1 MVNTIKELLEG
12 LEEDFKINE
21 SNFKSIFNS
30 SKVTDHYA
38 IIPTISGIGKAKDLS
53 DKESKIY
60 NLIKDKLLASCS
72 DNLKESSRKI
82 RYEYDKFNFNAS
94 GKTIIDEGYTKY
106 LKAYGKERQ
115 ENELPDVKTGDKIK
129 LTSKNISE
137 KFTKAPSHYN
147 EDTLL
152 KAMENAG
159 VESLDKEIEV
169 ERKGLGTPATRAG
182 IIENL
187 IHKDLIRRDKKNLL
201 VTEKGNR
208 LVSIVEDKF
217 KSAET
222 TSEWEMKLAKISSG
236 AVDKEDFLREIE
248 DSIRELVDR
257 YRRSGGGFSLLKI
270 LELFGGIG
278 AIRKAFINLKIPYE
292 VVDYVEIDKACVKS
306 YNALYGGEYRAK
318 SVVGYKAP
326 NEKID
331 LIMHG
336 SPCQDF
342 SRIGKKQGGVKNS
355 GTRSSLL
362 FETIR
367 IIKEMKEKPKW
378 IIWENVK
385 GVLDRNMRDSFF
397 IYLKELE
404 SLGYESKYKILNA
417 MDFGIP
423 QKRERIFVVSC
434 LGLNN
439 FSFNKLERK
448 ETRPLSEFLEKD
460 VSELYTM
467 TQPYMLKFLN
477 KGIDNSFR
485 GRLKVIKD
493 FSYTISTKQMRVPNS
508 GIIDIGNGQYR
519 YLTERECLR
528 LMGFDDSDID
538 KLEEVHPRRKNCT
551 SSKLYKQAGNSIV
564 VDVLIAIIKEIYRME
579 VGNASK

>member
-1 MVNTIKELLEG
+1 MN
-12 LEEDFKINE
+12 
-21 SNFKSIFNS
+21 
-30 SKVTDHYA
+30 KV
-38 IIPTISGIGKAKDLS
+38 
-53 DKESKIY
+53 
-60 NLIKDKLLASCS
+60 
-72 DNLKESSRKI
+72 
-82 RYEYDKFNFNAS
+82 
-94 GKTIIDEGYTKY
+94 
-106 LKAYGKERQ
+106 
-115 ENELPDVKTGDKIK
+115 
-129 LTSKNISE
+129 
-137 KFTKAPSHYN
+137 
-147 EDTLL
+147 
-152 KAMENAG
+152 
-159 VESLDKEIEV
+159 
-169 ERKGLGTPATRAG
+169 
-182 IIENL
+182 
-187 IHKDLIRRDKKNLL
+187 
-201 VTEKGNR
+201 
-208 LVSIVEDKF
+208 
-217 KSAET
+217 
-222 TSEWEMKLAKISSG
+222 
-236 AVDKEDFLREIE
+236 
-248 DSIRELVDR
+248 
-257 YRRSGGGFSLLKI
+257 KI

-278 AIRKAFINLKIPYE
+278 AIRKAFINLKISYE

-306 YNALYGGEYRAK
+306 YNALYEEDYKPK

-331 LIMHG
+331 LIMH
-336 SPCQDF
+336 
-342 SRIGKKQGGVKNS
+342 
-355 GTRSSLL
+355 
-362 FETIR
+362 
-367 IIKEMKEKPKW
+367 
-378 IIWENVK
+378 VK

-404 SLGYESKYKILNA
+404 NLGYESNYEILNA

-434 LGLNN
+434 LGKNN

-448 ETRPLSEFLEKD
+448 ETRPLSDFLEKD

-528 LMGFDDSDID
+528 LMGFDDSDIN
-538 KLEEVHPRRKNCT
+538 KLEEAHPRRKNCT

-564 VDVLIAIIKEIYRME
+564 VDVLMAIIKEIHRME

>member
-1 MVNTIKELLEG
+1 MN
-12 LEEDFKINE
+12 
-21 SNFKSIFNS
+21 
-30 SKVTDHYA
+30 KV
-38 IIPTISGIGKAKDLS
+38 
-53 DKESKIY
+53 
-60 NLIKDKLLASCS
+60 
-72 DNLKESSRKI
+72 
-82 RYEYDKFNFNAS
+82 
-94 GKTIIDEGYTKY
+94 
-106 LKAYGKERQ
+106 
-115 ENELPDVKTGDKIK
+115 
-129 LTSKNISE
+129 
-137 KFTKAPSHYN
+137 
-147 EDTLL
+147 
-152 KAMENAG
+152 
-159 VESLDKEIEV
+159 
-169 ERKGLGTPATRAG
+169 
-182 IIENL
+182 
-187 IHKDLIRRDKKNLL
+187 
-201 VTEKGNR
+201 
-208 LVSIVEDKF
+208 
-217 KSAET
+217 
-222 TSEWEMKLAKISSG
+222 
-236 AVDKEDFLREIE
+236 
-248 DSIRELVDR
+248 
-257 YRRSGGGFSLLKI
+257 KI

-306 YNALYGGEYRAK
+306 YNALYGEDYKSK

-367 IIKEMKEKPKW
+367 IIKEMKDKPKW
-378 IIWENVK
+378 IIWANVK

-404 SLGYESKYKILNA
+404 NLGYESKYEILNA
-417 MDFGIP
+417 IDFGIP

-434 LGLNN
+434 LGANN
-439 FSFNKLERK
+439 FSFNKLKRI
-448 ETRPLSEFLEKD
+448 ETSPLSEFLEKD

-564 VDVLIAIIKEIYRME
+564 VDVLMVIIKEIHRME

>member
-1 MVNTIKELLEG
+1 MN
-12 LEEDFKINE
+12 
-21 SNFKSIFNS
+21 
-30 SKVTDHYA
+30 KV
-38 IIPTISGIGKAKDLS
+38 
-53 DKESKIY
+53 
-60 NLIKDKLLASCS
+60 
-72 DNLKESSRKI
+72 
-82 RYEYDKFNFNAS
+82 
-94 GKTIIDEGYTKY
+94 
-106 LKAYGKERQ
+106 
-115 ENELPDVKTGDKIK
+115 
-129 LTSKNISE
+129 
-137 KFTKAPSHYN
+137 
-147 EDTLL
+147 
-152 KAMENAG
+152 
-159 VESLDKEIEV
+159 
-169 ERKGLGTPATRAG
+169 
-182 IIENL
+182 
-187 IHKDLIRRDKKNLL
+187 
-201 VTEKGNR
+201 
-208 LVSIVEDKF
+208 
-217 KSAET
+217 
-222 TSEWEMKLAKISSG
+222 
-236 AVDKEDFLREIE
+236 
-248 DSIRELVDR
+248 
-257 YRRSGGGFSLLKI
+257 KI

-306 YNALYGGEYRAK
+306 YNALYGEEYKPK

-326 NEKID
+326 NENID

-342 SRIGKKQGGVKNS
+342 SRIGKKQGGAKNS
-355 GTRSSLL
+355 GTSSSLL

-404 SLGYESKYKILNA
+404 NLGYESKYEILNA

-423 QKRERIFVVSC
+423 QKRERIFVVSY
-434 LGLNN
+434 LGSNN

-477 KGIDNSFR
+477 KGIDNSFK

-538 KLEEVHPRRKNCT
+538 KLEGVHPRRKNCT

-564 VDVLIAIIKEIYRME
+564 VDVLMAIIKEIYRME
-579 VGNASK
+579 VENASK

>member
-1 MVNTIKELLEG
+1 MN
-12 LEEDFKINE
+12 
-21 SNFKSIFNS
+21 
-30 SKVTDHYA
+30 KV
-38 IIPTISGIGKAKDLS
+38 
-53 DKESKIY
+53 
-60 NLIKDKLLASCS
+60 
-72 DNLKESSRKI
+72 
-82 RYEYDKFNFNAS
+82 
-94 GKTIIDEGYTKY
+94 
-106 LKAYGKERQ
+106 
-115 ENELPDVKTGDKIK
+115 
-129 LTSKNISE
+129 
-137 KFTKAPSHYN
+137 
-147 EDTLL
+147 
-152 KAMENAG
+152 
-159 VESLDKEIEV
+159 
-169 ERKGLGTPATRAG
+169 
-182 IIENL
+182 
-187 IHKDLIRRDKKNLL
+187 
-201 VTEKGNR
+201 
-208 LVSIVEDKF
+208 
-217 KSAET
+217 
-222 TSEWEMKLAKISSG
+222 
-236 AVDKEDFLREIE
+236 
-248 DSIRELVDR
+248 
-257 YRRSGGGFSLLKI
+257 KI

-306 YNALYGGEYRAK
+306 YNALYGEDYKPK

-326 NEKID
+326 NDKID
-331 LIMHG
+331 LVMHG

-355 GTRSSLL
+355 ETRSSLL

-367 IIKEMKEKPKW
+367 IIKEMKDKPKW

-404 SLGYESKYKILNA
+404 NLGYKSKYEILNA

-423 QKRERIFVVSC
+423 QKRERIFVVSQF
-434 LGLNN
+434 GENN

-448 ETRPLSEFLEKD
+448 ETRPLSEFLEKN

-508 GIIDIGNGQYR
+508 GIIDIGNGRYR

-528 LMGFDDSDID
+528 LMGFDDCDID
-538 KLEEVHPRRKNCT
+538 KLEGVHPRRKNCT

-564 VDVLIAIIKEIYRME
+564 VDVLMAIIKEIHRME

>member
-1 MVNTIKELLEG
+1 MN
-12 LEEDFKINE
+12 
-21 SNFKSIFNS
+21 
-30 SKVTDHYA
+30 KV
-38 IIPTISGIGKAKDLS
+38 
-53 DKESKIY
+53 
-60 NLIKDKLLASCS
+60 
-72 DNLKESSRKI
+72 
-82 RYEYDKFNFNAS
+82 
-94 GKTIIDEGYTKY
+94 
-106 LKAYGKERQ
+106 
-115 ENELPDVKTGDKIK
+115 
-129 LTSKNISE
+129 
-137 KFTKAPSHYN
+137 
-147 EDTLL
+147 
-152 KAMENAG
+152 
-159 VESLDKEIEV
+159 
-169 ERKGLGTPATRAG
+169 
-182 IIENL
+182 
-187 IHKDLIRRDKKNLL
+187 
-201 VTEKGNR
+201 
-208 LVSIVEDKF
+208 
-217 KSAET
+217 
-222 TSEWEMKLAKISSG
+222 
-236 AVDKEDFLREIE
+236 
-248 DSIRELVDR
+248 
-257 YRRSGGGFSLLKI
+257 KI

-306 YNALYGGEYRAK
+306 YNALFGESYKPK

-326 NEKID
+326 DENID

-404 SLGYESKYKILNA
+404 DLGYESKYEILNA

-423 QKRERIFVVSC
+423 QKRERIFVVSY
-434 LGLNN
+434 LGANN

-448 ETRPLSEFLEKD
+448 ETRPLSEFLERD
-460 VSELYTM
+460 ASELYTM
-467 TQPYMLKFLN
+467 TQSYMLKFLN

-551 SSKLYKQAGNSIV
+551 SSKLYKEAGNSIV
-564 VDVLIAIIKEIYRME
+564 VDVLMAIIKEIHRTE

>member
-1 MVNTIKELLEG
+1 MN
-12 LEEDFKINE
+12 
-21 SNFKSIFNS
+21 
-30 SKVTDHYA
+30 KV
-38 IIPTISGIGKAKDLS
+38 
-53 DKESKIY
+53 
-60 NLIKDKLLASCS
+60 
-72 DNLKESSRKI
+72 
-82 RYEYDKFNFNAS
+82 
-94 GKTIIDEGYTKY
+94 
-106 LKAYGKERQ
+106 
-115 ENELPDVKTGDKIK
+115 
-129 LTSKNISE
+129 
-137 KFTKAPSHYN
+137 
-147 EDTLL
+147 
-152 KAMENAG
+152 
-159 VESLDKEIEV
+159 
-169 ERKGLGTPATRAG
+169 
-182 IIENL
+182 
-187 IHKDLIRRDKKNLL
+187 
-201 VTEKGNR
+201 
-208 LVSIVEDKF
+208 
-217 KSAET
+217 
-222 TSEWEMKLAKISSG
+222 
-236 AVDKEDFLREIE
+236 
-248 DSIRELVDR
+248 
-257 YRRSGGGFSLLKI
+257 KI

-306 YNALYGGEYRAK
+306 YNALYGEDYKPK

-326 NEKID
+326 NENID

-404 SLGYESKYKILNA
+404 NLGYESKYEILNA

-423 QKRERIFVVSC
+423 QKRERIFVVSY
-434 LGLNN
+434 LGSNN

-448 ETRPLSEFLEKD
+448 ETRPLSDFLEKD

-477 KGIDNSFR
+477 KSIDNSFR

-528 LMGFDDSDID
+528 LMGFDDIDID
-538 KLEEVHPRRKNCT
+538 KLEGVHPRRKNCT

-564 VDVLIAIIKEIYRME
+564 VDVLMAIIKEIYRME
-579 VGNASK
+579 V

>member
-1 MVNTIKELLEG
+1 MN
-12 LEEDFKINE
+12 
-21 SNFKSIFNS
+21 
-30 SKVTDHYA
+30 KV
-38 IIPTISGIGKAKDLS
+38 
-53 DKESKIY
+53 
-60 NLIKDKLLASCS
+60 
-72 DNLKESSRKI
+72 
-82 RYEYDKFNFNAS
+82 
-94 GKTIIDEGYTKY
+94 
-106 LKAYGKERQ
+106 
-115 ENELPDVKTGDKIK
+115 
-129 LTSKNISE
+129 
-137 KFTKAPSHYN
+137 
-147 EDTLL
+147 
-152 KAMENAG
+152 
-159 VESLDKEIEV
+159 
-169 ERKGLGTPATRAG
+169 
-182 IIENL
+182 
-187 IHKDLIRRDKKNLL
+187 
-201 VTEKGNR
+201 
-208 LVSIVEDKF
+208 
-217 KSAET
+217 
-222 TSEWEMKLAKISSG
+222 
-236 AVDKEDFLREIE
+236 
-248 DSIRELVDR
+248 
-257 YRRSGGGFSLLKI
+257 KI

-306 YNALYGGEYRAK
+306 YNALFGESYKPK

-326 NEKID
+326 NENID

-342 SRIGKKQGGVKNS
+342 SRIGKKQGGAKNS

-404 SLGYESKYKILNA
+404 NLGYESKYEILNA

-423 QKRERIFVVSC
+423 QKRERIFVVSY
-434 LGLNN
+434 LGSNN

-448 ETRPLSEFLEKD
+448 ETRPLSEFLEKN

-485 GRLKVIKD
+485 GRLKVIKA

-508 GIIDIGNGQYR
+508 GIIDIGNGKYR

-528 LMGFDDSDID
+528 LMGFDDIDIN
-538 KLEEVHPRRKNCT
+538 KLEEAHPRRKNCT

-564 VDVLIAIIKEIYRME
+564 VDVLMAIIKEIHRIE

>member
-1 MVNTIKELLEG
+1 MN
-12 LEEDFKINE
+12 
-21 SNFKSIFNS
+21 
-30 SKVTDHYA
+30 KV
-38 IIPTISGIGKAKDLS
+38 
-53 DKESKIY
+53 
-60 NLIKDKLLASCS
+60 
-72 DNLKESSRKI
+72 
-82 RYEYDKFNFNAS
+82 
-94 GKTIIDEGYTKY
+94 
-106 LKAYGKERQ
+106 
-115 ENELPDVKTGDKIK
+115 
-129 LTSKNISE
+129 
-137 KFTKAPSHYN
+137 
-147 EDTLL
+147 
-152 KAMENAG
+152 
-159 VESLDKEIEV
+159 
-169 ERKGLGTPATRAG
+169 
-182 IIENL
+182 
-187 IHKDLIRRDKKNLL
+187 
-201 VTEKGNR
+201 
-208 LVSIVEDKF
+208 
-217 KSAET
+217 
-222 TSEWEMKLAKISSG
+222 
-236 AVDKEDFLREIE
+236 
-248 DSIRELVDR
+248 
-257 YRRSGGGFSLLKI
+257 KI

-292 VVDYVEIDKACVKS
+292 VVDYIEIDKACVKS
-306 YNALYGGEYRAK
+306 YNALYGEDYKPK

-326 NEKID
+326 NENID

-404 SLGYESKYKILNA
+404 NLGYESKYEILNA

-423 QKRERIFVVSC
+423 QKRERIFVVSY
-434 LGLNN
+434 LGSNN

-448 ETRPLSEFLEKD
+448 ETRPISDFLEKD

-477 KGIDNSFR
+477 KSIDNSFR

-551 SSKLYKQAGNSIV
+551 SSKLYKEAGNSIV
-564 VDVLIAIIKEIYRME
+564 VDVLMAIIKEIHRME

>member
-1 MVNTIKELLEG
+1 MN
-12 LEEDFKINE
+12 
-21 SNFKSIFNS
+21 
-30 SKVTDHYA
+30 KV
-38 IIPTISGIGKAKDLS
+38 
-53 DKESKIY
+53 
-60 NLIKDKLLASCS
+60 
-72 DNLKESSRKI
+72 
-82 RYEYDKFNFNAS
+82 
-94 GKTIIDEGYTKY
+94 
-106 LKAYGKERQ
+106 
-115 ENELPDVKTGDKIK
+115 
-129 LTSKNISE
+129 
-137 KFTKAPSHYN
+137 
-147 EDTLL
+147 
-152 KAMENAG
+152 
-159 VESLDKEIEV
+159 
-169 ERKGLGTPATRAG
+169 
-182 IIENL
+182 
-187 IHKDLIRRDKKNLL
+187 
-201 VTEKGNR
+201 
-208 LVSIVEDKF
+208 
-217 KSAET
+217 
-222 TSEWEMKLAKISSG
+222 
-236 AVDKEDFLREIE
+236 
-248 DSIRELVDR
+248 
-257 YRRSGGGFSLLKI
+257 KI

-306 YNALYGGEYRAK
+306 YNALYGEDYKAK

-331 LIMHG
+331 LVMHG

-342 SRIGKKQGGVKNS
+342 SRIGKKQGGAKNS

-404 SLGYESKYKILNA
+404 NLGYESKYEILNA

-423 QKRERIFVVSC
+423 QKRERIFVVSY
-434 LGLNN
+434 LGSNN

-448 ETRPLSEFLEKD
+448 ETRPLSEFLEKN

-485 GRLKVIKD
+485 GRLKVIKA

-508 GIIDIGNGQYR
+508 GIIDIGNGKYR

-528 LMGFDDSDID
+528 LMGFDDIDIN
-538 KLEEVHPRRKNCT
+538 KLEEAHPRRKNCT

-564 VDVLIAIIKEIYRME
+564 VDVLMAIIKEIHRME

>member
-1 MVNTIKELLEG
+1 MN
-12 LEEDFKINE
+12 
-21 SNFKSIFNS
+21 
-30 SKVTDHYA
+30 KV
-38 IIPTISGIGKAKDLS
+38 
-53 DKESKIY
+53 
-60 NLIKDKLLASCS
+60 
-72 DNLKESSRKI
+72 
-82 RYEYDKFNFNAS
+82 
-94 GKTIIDEGYTKY
+94 
-106 LKAYGKERQ
+106 
-115 ENELPDVKTGDKIK
+115 
-129 LTSKNISE
+129 
-137 KFTKAPSHYN
+137 
-147 EDTLL
+147 
-152 KAMENAG
+152 
-159 VESLDKEIEV
+159 
-169 ERKGLGTPATRAG
+169 
-182 IIENL
+182 
-187 IHKDLIRRDKKNLL
+187 
-201 VTEKGNR
+201 
-208 LVSIVEDKF
+208 
-217 KSAET
+217 
-222 TSEWEMKLAKISSG
+222 
-236 AVDKEDFLREIE
+236 
-248 DSIRELVDR
+248 
-257 YRRSGGGFSLLKI
+257 KI

-292 VVDYVEIDKACVKS
+292 VVDYIEIDKACVKS
-306 YNALYGGEYRAK
+306 YNALYGEDYKPK

-397 IYLKELE
+397 IYLKELDN
-404 SLGYESKYKILNA
+404 LGYESKYEILNA

-434 LGLNN
+434 LEANN
-439 FSFNKLERK
+439 FSFNTLKRK
-448 ETRPLSEFLEKD
+448 KPRPLSEFLEKD

-538 KLEEVHPRRKNCT
+538 KLEEVHPRRKKCT

-564 VDVLIAIIKEIYRME
+564 VDILMAIIKEIHRME

>member
-1 MVNTIKELLEG
+1 MN
-12 LEEDFKINE
+12 
-21 SNFKSIFNS
+21 
-30 SKVTDHYA
+30 KV
-38 IIPTISGIGKAKDLS
+38 
-53 DKESKIY
+53 
-60 NLIKDKLLASCS
+60 
-72 DNLKESSRKI
+72 
-82 RYEYDKFNFNAS
+82 
-94 GKTIIDEGYTKY
+94 
-106 LKAYGKERQ
+106 
-115 ENELPDVKTGDKIK
+115 
-129 LTSKNISE
+129 
-137 KFTKAPSHYN
+137 
-147 EDTLL
+147 
-152 KAMENAG
+152 
-159 VESLDKEIEV
+159 
-169 ERKGLGTPATRAG
+169 
-182 IIENL
+182 
-187 IHKDLIRRDKKNLL
+187 
-201 VTEKGNR
+201 
-208 LVSIVEDKF
+208 
-217 KSAET
+217 
-222 TSEWEMKLAKISSG
+222 
-236 AVDKEDFLREIE
+236 
-248 DSIRELVDR
+248 
-257 YRRSGGGFSLLKI
+257 KI

-306 YNALYGGEYRAK
+306 YNALYEEDYKAK
-318 SVVGYKAP
+318 SVVGYRAP

-331 LIMHG
+331 LVMHG

-367 IIKEMKEKPKW
+367 IIKEMKDKPKW

-397 IYLKELE
+397 IYLTDLE
-404 SLGYESKYKILNA
+404 NLGYESKYEILNA

-434 LGLNN
+434 LGKNN

-448 ETRPLSEFLEKD
+448 ETRQLSEFLEKD

-508 GIIDIGNGQYR
+508 GIIDIGNGKYR

-528 LMGFDDSDID
+528 LMGFDDRDID
-538 KLEEVHPRRKNCT
+538 KLEEVHLRRKNCT

-564 VDVLIAIIKEIYRME
+564 VNILMAIIKEIHRME

>member
-1 MVNTIKELLEG
+1 MN
-12 LEEDFKINE
+12 
-21 SNFKSIFNS
+21 
-30 SKVTDHYA
+30 KV
-38 IIPTISGIGKAKDLS
+38 
-53 DKESKIY
+53 
-60 NLIKDKLLASCS
+60 
-72 DNLKESSRKI
+72 
-82 RYEYDKFNFNAS
+82 
-94 GKTIIDEGYTKY
+94 
-106 LKAYGKERQ
+106 
-115 ENELPDVKTGDKIK
+115 
-129 LTSKNISE
+129 
-137 KFTKAPSHYN
+137 
-147 EDTLL
+147 
-152 KAMENAG
+152 
-159 VESLDKEIEV
+159 
-169 ERKGLGTPATRAG
+169 
-182 IIENL
+182 
-187 IHKDLIRRDKKNLL
+187 
-201 VTEKGNR
+201 
-208 LVSIVEDKF
+208 
-217 KSAET
+217 
-222 TSEWEMKLAKISSG
+222 
-236 AVDKEDFLREIE
+236 
-248 DSIRELVDR
+248 
-257 YRRSGGGFSLLKI
+257 KI

-306 YNALYGGEYRAK
+306 YNALYGEDYKSK

-404 SLGYESKYKILNA
+404 NLGYESKYEILNA

-423 QKRERIFVVSC
+423 QKRERIFVVSY
-434 LGLNN
+434 LGSNN
-439 FSFNKLERK
+439 FSFNKLESK
-448 ETRPLSEFLEKD
+448 ETRPLSEFLEKN

-508 GIIDIGNGQYR
+508 GIIDIGNGKYR

-528 LMGFDDSDID
+528 FMGFDDSDID

-564 VDVLIAIIKEIYRME
+564 VDILMAIIKEIHRME
-579 VGNASK
+579 VENASK

>member
-1 MVNTIKELLEG
+1 MN
-12 LEEDFKINE
+12 
-21 SNFKSIFNS
+21 
-30 SKVTDHYA
+30 KV
-38 IIPTISGIGKAKDLS
+38 
-53 DKESKIY
+53 
-60 NLIKDKLLASCS
+60 
-72 DNLKESSRKI
+72 
-82 RYEYDKFNFNAS
+82 
-94 GKTIIDEGYTKY
+94 
-106 LKAYGKERQ
+106 
-115 ENELPDVKTGDKIK
+115 
-129 LTSKNISE
+129 
-137 KFTKAPSHYN
+137 
-147 EDTLL
+147 
-152 KAMENAG
+152 
-159 VESLDKEIEV
+159 
-169 ERKGLGTPATRAG
+169 
-182 IIENL
+182 
-187 IHKDLIRRDKKNLL
+187 
-201 VTEKGNR
+201 
-208 LVSIVEDKF
+208 
-217 KSAET
+217 
-222 TSEWEMKLAKISSG
+222 
-236 AVDKEDFLREIE
+236 
-248 DSIRELVDR
+248 
-257 YRRSGGGFSLLKI
+257 KI

-306 YNALYGGEYRAK
+306 YNALFGESYKPK

-326 NEKID
+326 NENID

-342 SRIGKKQGGVKNS
+342 SRIGKKQGGAKNS

-404 SLGYESKYKILNA
+404 NLGYESKYEILNA

-423 QKRERIFVVSC
+423 QKRERIFVVSY
-434 LGLNN
+434 LGSNN

-448 ETRPLSEFLEKD
+448 ETRPLSEFLEKN

-467 TQPYMLKFLN
+467 TQPYMLKSLN
-477 KGIDNSFR
+477 KGINNSFR

-508 GIIDIGNGQYR
+508 GIIDIGNGKYR

-528 LMGFDDSDID
+528 LMGFDDSDIN
-538 KLEEVHPRRKNCT
+538 KLEEAHPRRKNCT

-564 VDVLIAIIKEIYRME
+564 VDVLMAIIKEIHRME

>member
-1 MVNTIKELLEG
+1 MN
-12 LEEDFKINE
+12 
-21 SNFKSIFNS
+21 
-30 SKVTDHYA
+30 KV
-38 IIPTISGIGKAKDLS
+38 
-53 DKESKIY
+53 
-60 NLIKDKLLASCS
+60 
-72 DNLKESSRKI
+72 
-82 RYEYDKFNFNAS
+82 
-94 GKTIIDEGYTKY
+94 
-106 LKAYGKERQ
+106 
-115 ENELPDVKTGDKIK
+115 
-129 LTSKNISE
+129 
-137 KFTKAPSHYN
+137 
-147 EDTLL
+147 
-152 KAMENAG
+152 
-159 VESLDKEIEV
+159 
-169 ERKGLGTPATRAG
+169 
-182 IIENL
+182 
-187 IHKDLIRRDKKNLL
+187 
-201 VTEKGNR
+201 
-208 LVSIVEDKF
+208 
-217 KSAET
+217 
-222 TSEWEMKLAKISSG
+222 
-236 AVDKEDFLREIE
+236 
-248 DSIRELVDR
+248 
-257 YRRSGGGFSLLKI
+257 KI

-278 AIRKAFINLKIPYE
+278 AIRKAFINLKISYE

-306 YNALYGGEYRAK
+306 YNALYGEAYKPK

-342 SRIGKKQGGVKNS
+342 SRIGKKQGGAKNS

-404 SLGYESKYKILNA
+404 DLGYESKYEILNA

-423 QKRERIFVVSC
+423 QKRERIFVVSY
-434 LGLNN
+434 LGANN

-448 ETRPLSEFLEKD
+448 ETRPLSDFFEKD

-477 KGIDNSFR
+477 KGIDNSFK
-485 GRLKVIKD
+485 GRLKIIKD

-508 GIIDIGNGQYR
+508 GIIDIGNGHYR

-528 LMGFDDSDID
+528 LMGFNDSDID
-538 KLEEVHPRRKNCT
+538 SLEEVHPRRKNCT

-564 VDVLIAIIKEIYRME
+564 VDVLMAIIKEIHRME
-579 VGNASK
+579 VENASK

>member
-1 MVNTIKELLEG
+1 MN
-12 LEEDFKINE
+12 
-21 SNFKSIFNS
+21 
-30 SKVTDHYA
+30 KV
-38 IIPTISGIGKAKDLS
+38 
-53 DKESKIY
+53 
-60 NLIKDKLLASCS
+60 
-72 DNLKESSRKI
+72 
-82 RYEYDKFNFNAS
+82 
-94 GKTIIDEGYTKY
+94 
-106 LKAYGKERQ
+106 
-115 ENELPDVKTGDKIK
+115 
-129 LTSKNISE
+129 
-137 KFTKAPSHYN
+137 
-147 EDTLL
+147 
-152 KAMENAG
+152 
-159 VESLDKEIEV
+159 
-169 ERKGLGTPATRAG
+169 
-182 IIENL
+182 
-187 IHKDLIRRDKKNLL
+187 
-201 VTEKGNR
+201 
-208 LVSIVEDKF
+208 
-217 KSAET
+217 
-222 TSEWEMKLAKISSG
+222 
-236 AVDKEDFLREIE
+236 
-248 DSIRELVDR
+248 
-257 YRRSGGGFSLLKI
+257 KI

-278 AIRKAFINLKIPYE
+278 AIRKAFINLKIPHE

-306 YNALYGGEYRAK
+306 YNALYGESYKPK

-355 GTRSSLL
+355 GTKSSLL

-367 IIKEMKEKPKW
+367 IIKEMKDKPKW

-404 SLGYESKYKILNA
+404 KLGYESKYEILNA

-434 LGLNN
+434 LGENN

-448 ETRPLSEFLEKD
+448 ETRPLSELLEKD

-477 KGIDNSFR
+477 KGIDNSFK

-564 VDVLIAIIKEIYRME
+564 VDVLMAIIKEIHRME

>member
-1 MVNTIKELLEG
+1 MN
-12 LEEDFKINE
+12 
-21 SNFKSIFNS
+21 
-30 SKVTDHYA
+30 KV
-38 IIPTISGIGKAKDLS
+38 
-53 DKESKIY
+53 
-60 NLIKDKLLASCS
+60 
-72 DNLKESSRKI
+72 
-82 RYEYDKFNFNAS
+82 
-94 GKTIIDEGYTKY
+94 
-106 LKAYGKERQ
+106 
-115 ENELPDVKTGDKIK
+115 
-129 LTSKNISE
+129 
-137 KFTKAPSHYN
+137 
-147 EDTLL
+147 
-152 KAMENAG
+152 
-159 VESLDKEIEV
+159 
-169 ERKGLGTPATRAG
+169 
-182 IIENL
+182 
-187 IHKDLIRRDKKNLL
+187 
-201 VTEKGNR
+201 
-208 LVSIVEDKF
+208 
-217 KSAET
+217 
-222 TSEWEMKLAKISSG
+222 
-236 AVDKEDFLREIE
+236 
-248 DSIRELVDR
+248 
-257 YRRSGGGFSLLKI
+257 KI

-306 YNALYGGEYRAK
+306 YNALFGESYKPK

-326 NEKID
+326 NENID

-342 SRIGKKQGGVKNS
+342 SRIGKKQGGAKNS

-404 SLGYESKYKILNA
+404 NLGYESKYEILNA

-423 QKRERIFVVSC
+423 QKRERIFVVSY
-434 LGLNN
+434 LGSNN

-448 ETRPLSEFLEKD
+448 ETRPLSEFLEKN

-485 GRLKVIKD
+485 GRLKVIKA

-508 GIIDIGNGQYR
+508 GIIDIGNGKYR

-528 LMGFDDSDID
+528 LMGFDDIDIN
-538 KLEEVHPRRKNCT
+538 KLEEAHPRRKNCT

-564 VDVLIAIIKEIYRME
+564 VNILMAIIKEIHRME

>member
-1 MVNTIKELLEG
+1 MN
-12 LEEDFKINE
+12 
-21 SNFKSIFNS
+21 
-30 SKVTDHYA
+30 KV
-38 IIPTISGIGKAKDLS
+38 
-53 DKESKIY
+53 
-60 NLIKDKLLASCS
+60 
-72 DNLKESSRKI
+72 
-82 RYEYDKFNFNAS
+82 
-94 GKTIIDEGYTKY
+94 
-106 LKAYGKERQ
+106 
-115 ENELPDVKTGDKIK
+115 
-129 LTSKNISE
+129 
-137 KFTKAPSHYN
+137 
-147 EDTLL
+147 
-152 KAMENAG
+152 
-159 VESLDKEIEV
+159 
-169 ERKGLGTPATRAG
+169 
-182 IIENL
+182 
-187 IHKDLIRRDKKNLL
+187 
-201 VTEKGNR
+201 
-208 LVSIVEDKF
+208 
-217 KSAET
+217 
-222 TSEWEMKLAKISSG
+222 
-236 AVDKEDFLREIE
+236 
-248 DSIRELVDR
+248 
-257 YRRSGGGFSLLKI
+257 KI

-306 YNALYGGEYRAK
+306 YNALFGESYKPK
-318 SVVGYKAP
+318 SVVGYKVP
-326 NEKID
+326 NENID

-342 SRIGKKQGGVKNS
+342 SRIGKKQGGAKNS

-404 SLGYESKYKILNA
+404 NLGYESKYEILNA

-423 QKRERIFVVSC
+423 QKRERIFVVSY
-434 LGLNN
+434 LGSNN

-448 ETRPLSEFLEKD
+448 ETRPLSEFLEKN

-485 GRLKVIKD
+485 GRLKVIKA

-508 GIIDIGNGQYR
+508 GIIDIGNGKYR

-528 LMGFDDSDID
+528 LMGFDDIDIN
-538 KLEEVHPRRKNCT
+538 KLEEAHPRRKNCT

-564 VDVLIAIIKEIYRME
+564 VDVLMAIIKEIHRME

>member
-1 MVNTIKELLEG
+1 MN
-12 LEEDFKINE
+12 
-21 SNFKSIFNS
+21 
-30 SKVTDHYA
+30 KV
-38 IIPTISGIGKAKDLS
+38 
-53 DKESKIY
+53 
-60 NLIKDKLLASCS
+60 
-72 DNLKESSRKI
+72 
-82 RYEYDKFNFNAS
+82 
-94 GKTIIDEGYTKY
+94 
-106 LKAYGKERQ
+106 
-115 ENELPDVKTGDKIK
+115 
-129 LTSKNISE
+129 
-137 KFTKAPSHYN
+137 
-147 EDTLL
+147 
-152 KAMENAG
+152 
-159 VESLDKEIEV
+159 
-169 ERKGLGTPATRAG
+169 
-182 IIENL
+182 
-187 IHKDLIRRDKKNLL
+187 
-201 VTEKGNR
+201 
-208 LVSIVEDKF
+208 
-217 KSAET
+217 
-222 TSEWEMKLAKISSG
+222 
-236 AVDKEDFLREIE
+236 
-248 DSIRELVDR
+248 
-257 YRRSGGGFSLLKI
+257 KI

-306 YNALYGGEYRAK
+306 YNALYEEDYKPK

-331 LIMHG
+331 LVMHG

-367 IIKEMKEKPKW
+367 IIKEMKDKPKW

-404 SLGYESKYKILNA
+404 DLGYESKYEILNA

-423 QKRERIFVVSC
+423 QKRERIFVVSY
-434 LGLNN
+434 LGANN

-477 KGIDNSFR
+477 KGIDNSFK
-485 GRLKVIKD
+485 GQLKVIKD

-508 GIIDIGNGQYR
+508 GIIDIGNGKYR

-528 LMGFDDSDID
+528 LMGFDDSDIN
-538 KLEEVHPRRKNCT
+538 KLEKVHPRRKNCT

-564 VDVLIAIIKEIYRME
+564 VDILMAITKEIHRME

>member
-1 MVNTIKELLEG
+1 MN
-12 LEEDFKINE
+12 
-21 SNFKSIFNS
+21 
-30 SKVTDHYA
+30 KV
-38 IIPTISGIGKAKDLS
+38 
-53 DKESKIY
+53 
-60 NLIKDKLLASCS
+60 
-72 DNLKESSRKI
+72 
-82 RYEYDKFNFNAS
+82 
-94 GKTIIDEGYTKY
+94 
-106 LKAYGKERQ
+106 
-115 ENELPDVKTGDKIK
+115 
-129 LTSKNISE
+129 
-137 KFTKAPSHYN
+137 
-147 EDTLL
+147 
-152 KAMENAG
+152 
-159 VESLDKEIEV
+159 
-169 ERKGLGTPATRAG
+169 
-182 IIENL
+182 
-187 IHKDLIRRDKKNLL
+187 
-201 VTEKGNR
+201 
-208 LVSIVEDKF
+208 
-217 KSAET
+217 
-222 TSEWEMKLAKISSG
+222 
-236 AVDKEDFLREIE
+236 
-248 DSIRELVDR
+248 
-257 YRRSGGGFSLLKI
+257 KI

-306 YNALYGGEYRAK
+306 YNALYGEDYKPK
-318 SVVGYKAP
+318 SVVGYIAP

-404 SLGYESKYKILNA
+404 NLGYESKYEILNA

-423 QKRERIFVVSC
+423 QKRERVFVVSY
-434 LGLNN
+434 LGKNN

-448 ETRPLSEFLEKD
+448 ETRPLSEFLERD

-528 LMGFDDSDID
+528 LMGFDDCDID

-564 VDVLIAIIKEIYRME
+564 VDVLMAIIKEIHRME

>member
-1 MVNTIKELLEG
+1 MN
-12 LEEDFKINE
+12 
-21 SNFKSIFNS
+21 
-30 SKVTDHYA
+30 KV
-38 IIPTISGIGKAKDLS
+38 
-53 DKESKIY
+53 
-60 NLIKDKLLASCS
+60 
-72 DNLKESSRKI
+72 
-82 RYEYDKFNFNAS
+82 
-94 GKTIIDEGYTKY
+94 
-106 LKAYGKERQ
+106 
-115 ENELPDVKTGDKIK
+115 
-129 LTSKNISE
+129 
-137 KFTKAPSHYN
+137 
-147 EDTLL
+147 
-152 KAMENAG
+152 
-159 VESLDKEIEV
+159 
-169 ERKGLGTPATRAG
+169 
-182 IIENL
+182 
-187 IHKDLIRRDKKNLL
+187 
-201 VTEKGNR
+201 
-208 LVSIVEDKF
+208 
-217 KSAET
+217 
-222 TSEWEMKLAKISSG
+222 
-236 AVDKEDFLREIE
+236 
-248 DSIRELVDR
+248 
-257 YRRSGGGFSLLKI
+257 KI

-306 YNALYGGEYRAK
+306 YNALYGESYKPK
-318 SVVGYKAP
+318 SVIGYKAP
-326 NEKID
+326 NEKIY
-331 LIMHG
+331 LVMHG

-385 GVLDRNMRDSFF
+385 GVLDRNMRDSLF

-404 SLGYESKYKILNA
+404 DLGYESKYEILNA

-434 LGLNN
+434 RGKNN

-485 GRLKVIKD
+485 GRLKVVKD

-564 VDVLIAIIKEIYRME
+564 VDILMAITKEIHRME

>member
-1 MVNTIKELLEG
+1 MN
-12 LEEDFKINE
+12 
-21 SNFKSIFNS
+21 
-30 SKVTDHYA
+30 KV
-38 IIPTISGIGKAKDLS
+38 
-53 DKESKIY
+53 
-60 NLIKDKLLASCS
+60 
-72 DNLKESSRKI
+72 
-82 RYEYDKFNFNAS
+82 
-94 GKTIIDEGYTKY
+94 
-106 LKAYGKERQ
+106 
-115 ENELPDVKTGDKIK
+115 
-129 LTSKNISE
+129 
-137 KFTKAPSHYN
+137 
-147 EDTLL
+147 
-152 KAMENAG
+152 
-159 VESLDKEIEV
+159 
-169 ERKGLGTPATRAG
+169 
-182 IIENL
+182 
-187 IHKDLIRRDKKNLL
+187 
-201 VTEKGNR
+201 
-208 LVSIVEDKF
+208 
-217 KSAET
+217 
-222 TSEWEMKLAKISSG
+222 
-236 AVDKEDFLREIE
+236 
-248 DSIRELVDR
+248 
-257 YRRSGGGFSLLKI
+257 KI

-306 YNALYGGEYRAK
+306 YNALYGEDYKPK

-326 NEKID
+326 NEKIY
-331 LIMHG
+331 LVMHG

-367 IIKEMKEKPKW
+367 IIKEMKDKPKW

-404 SLGYESKYKILNA
+404 NLGYESKYEILNA

-423 QKRERIFVVSC
+423 QKRERIFVVSY
-434 LGLNN
+434 LGANN

-508 GIIDIGNGQYR
+508 GIIDNGNGQYR

-528 LMGFDDSDID
+528 LMGFDDCDID
-538 KLEEVHPRRKNCT
+538 KLEKVHPSRKNCT

-564 VDVLIAIIKEIYRME
+564 VDVLIAIINEIHRME

>member
-1 MVNTIKELLEG
+1 MN
-12 LEEDFKINE
+12 
-21 SNFKSIFNS
+21 
-30 SKVTDHYA
+30 KV
-38 IIPTISGIGKAKDLS
+38 
-53 DKESKIY
+53 
-60 NLIKDKLLASCS
+60 
-72 DNLKESSRKI
+72 
-82 RYEYDKFNFNAS
+82 
-94 GKTIIDEGYTKY
+94 
-106 LKAYGKERQ
+106 
-115 ENELPDVKTGDKIK
+115 
-129 LTSKNISE
+129 
-137 KFTKAPSHYN
+137 
-147 EDTLL
+147 
-152 KAMENAG
+152 
-159 VESLDKEIEV
+159 
-169 ERKGLGTPATRAG
+169 
-182 IIENL
+182 
-187 IHKDLIRRDKKNLL
+187 
-201 VTEKGNR
+201 
-208 LVSIVEDKF
+208 
-217 KSAET
+217 
-222 TSEWEMKLAKISSG
+222 
-236 AVDKEDFLREIE
+236 
-248 DSIRELVDR
+248 
-257 YRRSGGGFSLLKI
+257 KI

-306 YNALYGGEYRAK
+306 YNALFGESYKPK

-326 NEKID
+326 NENID

-342 SRIGKKQGGVKNS
+342 SRIGKKQGGAKNS

-404 SLGYESKYKILNA
+404 NLGYESKYEILNA

-423 QKRERIFVVSC
+423 QKRERIFVVSY
-434 LGLNN
+434 LGSNN

-485 GRLKVIKD
+485 GRLKVIKA

-508 GIIDIGNGQYR
+508 GIIDIGNGKYR

-528 LMGFDDSDID
+528 LMGFDDIDIN
-538 KLEEVHPRRKNCT
+538 KLEEAHPRRKNCT

-564 VDVLIAIIKEIYRME
+564 VDVLMAIIKEIHRME

>member
-1 MVNTIKELLEG
+1 MN
-12 LEEDFKINE
+12 
-21 SNFKSIFNS
+21 
-30 SKVTDHYA
+30 KV
-38 IIPTISGIGKAKDLS
+38 
-53 DKESKIY
+53 
-60 NLIKDKLLASCS
+60 
-72 DNLKESSRKI
+72 
-82 RYEYDKFNFNAS
+82 
-94 GKTIIDEGYTKY
+94 
-106 LKAYGKERQ
+106 
-115 ENELPDVKTGDKIK
+115 
-129 LTSKNISE
+129 
-137 KFTKAPSHYN
+137 
-147 EDTLL
+147 
-152 KAMENAG
+152 
-159 VESLDKEIEV
+159 
-169 ERKGLGTPATRAG
+169 
-182 IIENL
+182 
-187 IHKDLIRRDKKNLL
+187 
-201 VTEKGNR
+201 
-208 LVSIVEDKF
+208 
-217 KSAET
+217 
-222 TSEWEMKLAKISSG
+222 
-236 AVDKEDFLREIE
+236 
-248 DSIRELVDR
+248 
-257 YRRSGGGFSLLKI
+257 KI

-306 YNALYGGEYRAK
+306 YNALYGESYKPK

-404 SLGYESKYKILNA
+404 DLGYESKYEILNA

-434 LGLNN
+434 LGKNN

-448 ETRPLSEFLEKD
+448 ETRPLSDFLEKD

-485 GRLKVIKD
+485 GRLKVIKA

-508 GIIDIGNGQYR
+508 GIIDIGNGKYR

-564 VDVLIAIIKEIYRME
+564 VDVLMAIIKEIQRME

>member
-1 MVNTIKELLEG
+1 MN
-12 LEEDFKINE
+12 
-21 SNFKSIFNS
+21 
-30 SKVTDHYA
+30 KV
-38 IIPTISGIGKAKDLS
+38 
-53 DKESKIY
+53 
-60 NLIKDKLLASCS
+60 
-72 DNLKESSRKI
+72 
-82 RYEYDKFNFNAS
+82 
-94 GKTIIDEGYTKY
+94 
-106 LKAYGKERQ
+106 
-115 ENELPDVKTGDKIK
+115 
-129 LTSKNISE
+129 
-137 KFTKAPSHYN
+137 
-147 EDTLL
+147 
-152 KAMENAG
+152 
-159 VESLDKEIEV
+159 
-169 ERKGLGTPATRAG
+169 
-182 IIENL
+182 
-187 IHKDLIRRDKKNLL
+187 
-201 VTEKGNR
+201 
-208 LVSIVEDKF
+208 
-217 KSAET
+217 
-222 TSEWEMKLAKISSG
+222 
-236 AVDKEDFLREIE
+236 
-248 DSIRELVDR
+248 
-257 YRRSGGGFSLLKI
+257 KI

-306 YNALYGGEYRAK
+306 YNALFGESYKPK

-326 NEKID
+326 NENID

-342 SRIGKKQGGVKNS
+342 SRIGKKQGGAKNS
-355 GTRSSLL
+355 GTRSSIL

-367 IIKEMKEKPKW
+367 IIKEMKDKPKW

-404 SLGYESKYKILNA
+404 NLGYKSKYEILNA

-423 QKRERIFVVSC
+423 QKRERIFVVS
-434 LGLNN
+434 LFGENN

-448 ETRPLSEFLEKD
+448 ETRALSEFLENN

-485 GRLKVIKD
+485 GRLKVIKA

-508 GIIDIGNGQYR
+508 GIIDIGNGKYR

-538 KLEEVHPRRKNCT
+538 KLEEAHPRRKNCT

-564 VDVLIAIIKEIYRME
+564 VDVLMAIIKEIHRME
-579 VGNASK
+579 VENASK

>member
-1 MVNTIKELLEG
+1 MN
-12 LEEDFKINE
+12 
-21 SNFKSIFNS
+21 
-30 SKVTDHYA
+30 KV
-38 IIPTISGIGKAKDLS
+38 
-53 DKESKIY
+53 
-60 NLIKDKLLASCS
+60 
-72 DNLKESSRKI
+72 
-82 RYEYDKFNFNAS
+82 
-94 GKTIIDEGYTKY
+94 
-106 LKAYGKERQ
+106 
-115 ENELPDVKTGDKIK
+115 
-129 LTSKNISE
+129 
-137 KFTKAPSHYN
+137 
-147 EDTLL
+147 
-152 KAMENAG
+152 
-159 VESLDKEIEV
+159 
-169 ERKGLGTPATRAG
+169 
-182 IIENL
+182 
-187 IHKDLIRRDKKNLL
+187 
-201 VTEKGNR
+201 
-208 LVSIVEDKF
+208 
-217 KSAET
+217 
-222 TSEWEMKLAKISSG
+222 
-236 AVDKEDFLREIE
+236 
-248 DSIRELVDR
+248 
-257 YRRSGGGFSLLKI
+257 KI

-306 YNALYGGEYRAK
+306 YKALYGEDYKPK

-404 SLGYESKYKILNA
+404 NLGYESKYEILNA

-423 QKRERIFVVSC
+423 QKRERIFVVSY
-434 LGLNN
+434 LGSNN

-448 ETRPLSEFLEKD
+448 ETRPLSEFLEKN

-485 GRLKVIKD
+485 GRLKVIKA

-508 GIIDIGNGQYR
+508 GIIDIGNGKYR

-528 LMGFDDSDID
+528 LMGFDDIDIN
-538 KLEEVHPRRKNCT
+538 KLEEAHPRRKNCT

-564 VDVLIAIIKEIYRME
+564 VDVLMAIIKEIHRME

>member
-1 MVNTIKELLEG
+1 MN
-12 LEEDFKINE
+12 
-21 SNFKSIFNS
+21 
-30 SKVTDHYA
+30 KV
-38 IIPTISGIGKAKDLS
+38 
-53 DKESKIY
+53 
-60 NLIKDKLLASCS
+60 
-72 DNLKESSRKI
+72 
-82 RYEYDKFNFNAS
+82 
-94 GKTIIDEGYTKY
+94 
-106 LKAYGKERQ
+106 
-115 ENELPDVKTGDKIK
+115 
-129 LTSKNISE
+129 
-137 KFTKAPSHYN
+137 
-147 EDTLL
+147 
-152 KAMENAG
+152 
-159 VESLDKEIEV
+159 
-169 ERKGLGTPATRAG
+169 
-182 IIENL
+182 
-187 IHKDLIRRDKKNLL
+187 
-201 VTEKGNR
+201 
-208 LVSIVEDKF
+208 
-217 KSAET
+217 
-222 TSEWEMKLAKISSG
+222 
-236 AVDKEDFLREIE
+236 
-248 DSIRELVDR
+248 
-257 YRRSGGGFSLLKI
+257 KI

-306 YNALYGGEYRAK
+306 YNALFGESYKPK

-326 NEKID
+326 NENID

-342 SRIGKKQGGVKNS
+342 SRIGKKQGGAKNS

-404 SLGYESKYKILNA
+404 NLGYESKYEILNA

-423 QKRERIFVVSC
+423 QKRERIFVVSY
-434 LGLNN
+434 LGSNN

-448 ETRPLSEFLEKD
+448 ETRPLSEFLEKN

-485 GRLKVIKD
+485 GRLKVIKA

-508 GIIDIGNGQYR
+508 GIIDIGNGKYR

-528 LMGFDDSDID
+528 LMGFDDIDIN
-538 KLEEVHPRRKNCT
+538 KLEEAHPRRKNCT

-564 VDVLIAIIKEIYRME
+564 VDVLMAIIKEIHRTE

>member
-1 MVNTIKELLEG
+1 MN
-12 LEEDFKINE
+12 
-21 SNFKSIFNS
+21 
-30 SKVTDHYA
+30 KV
-38 IIPTISGIGKAKDLS
+38 
-53 DKESKIY
+53 
-60 NLIKDKLLASCS
+60 
-72 DNLKESSRKI
+72 
-82 RYEYDKFNFNAS
+82 
-94 GKTIIDEGYTKY
+94 
-106 LKAYGKERQ
+106 
-115 ENELPDVKTGDKIK
+115 
-129 LTSKNISE
+129 
-137 KFTKAPSHYN
+137 
-147 EDTLL
+147 
-152 KAMENAG
+152 
-159 VESLDKEIEV
+159 
-169 ERKGLGTPATRAG
+169 
-182 IIENL
+182 
-187 IHKDLIRRDKKNLL
+187 
-201 VTEKGNR
+201 
-208 LVSIVEDKF
+208 
-217 KSAET
+217 
-222 TSEWEMKLAKISSG
+222 
-236 AVDKEDFLREIE
+236 
-248 DSIRELVDR
+248 
-257 YRRSGGGFSLLKI
+257 KI

-278 AIRKAFINLKIPYE
+278 AIRKAFINLKISYE

-306 YNALYGGEYRAK
+306 YNALYGEAYKPK

-367 IIKEMKEKPKW
+367 IIKEMKDKPKW

-385 GVLDRNMRDSFF
+385 GVLDRNMRDSLF

-404 SLGYESKYKILNA
+404 DLGYESKYEILNA

-423 QKRERIFVVSC
+423 QKRERIFVVSY
-434 LGLNN
+434 LGSNN

-448 ETRPLSEFLEKD
+448 ETRPLSEFFEKD

-477 KGIDNSFR
+477 KGIDNSFK

-508 GIIDIGNGQYR
+508 GIIDIVNGQYR

-528 LMGFDDSDID
+528 LMGFDDIDIN
-538 KLEEVHPRRKNCT
+538 KLEEAHPRRKNCT

-564 VDVLIAIIKEIYRME
+564 VDVLMAIIKEIHRME